1 MKKLVAK
8 VNFELAEG
16 GNPFNTA
23 KSYAFLTEIEDLEKN
38 DIVVVDTVNGLVLA
52 RFLKYD
58 EIGDTTKS
66 IKWIIQRVDLSTHNK
81 RIEDARQ
88 IEVLKK
94 KMEARRKKAQEI
106 EIYAILAKEDPEMQA
121 MLDQFRELNGEI

>member
-1 MKKLVAK
+1 MKKLIAK

-23 KSYAFLTEIEDLEKN
+23 KSYSFLTDIEDLEKN

-52 RFLKYD
+52 RFLSYN
-58 EIGDTTKS
+58 ELADTTKS
-66 IKWIIQRVDLSTHNK
+66 TKWIIQKVDLTAHKK
-81 RIEDARQ
+81 RLEDARQ
-88 IEVLKK
+88 VEILKK
-94 KMEARRKKAQEI
+94 KMEDRRKKAQEI

-121 MLDQFRELNGEI
+121 MLDQFKQLNGEF